1 MKTVERNTGNYDRIP
16 LSALLY
22 ATRGTYTSAI
32 QRAQAKV
39 GCGDVPASGEPILSA
54 VEWGN
59 TSLESIIR
67 KLGVT
72 KQTAGEAVE
81 MLVARGYLERTRD
94 PEDRRKVNLSLTDRG
109 KTAGKAARAAI
120 EEVDRGLLARVGP
133 ESISHARATLVA
145 LLEIKR
151 EGMEDEEA

>member
-1 MKTVERNTGNYDRIP
+1 MRPTRRIGESGDEIP

-22 ATRGTYTSAI
+22 STRGTYTNAV

-39 GCGDVPASGEPILSA
+39 GCADVPASGEPILSA
-54 VEWGN
+54 VIWG
-59 TSLESIIR
+59 TGSLETIIR
-67 KLGVT
+67 GLGVT

-94 PEDRRKVNLSLTDRG
+94 PSDRRKVNLSLTGRG
-109 KTAGKAARAAI
+109 RAAGKAARAAI
-120 EEVDRGLLARVGP
+120 EEVDRELLARVGP
-133 ESISHARATLVA
+133 ESITHTRETLLA

-151 EGMEDEEA
+151 AGMGDEEA